1 MPWREANASAVGC
14 GKHHVLLVRLHHHR
28 IHDIHHKDGA
38 IDSRVDGA
46 MDIADDMRSDVE
58 RDIHGAGGEEG
69 VAEEED
75 HTDDEVDDRNREK
88 LELEGGLEV
97 LRVIPML
104 VVDLLNLG
112 QGETNSLE
120 AALSVHFE
128 EEFAAGEAVV
138 DAVVEGDR
146 IVEPDLLM
154 DVDDAH
160 IVHSIDAH
168 TVLHGHMPP
177 HNLRK

>member
-1 MPWREANASAVGC
+1 
-14 GKHHVLLVRLHHHR
+14 
-28 IHDIHHKDGA
+28 
-38 IDSRVDGA
+38 

-128 EEFAAGEAVV
+128 EEFAAAEAVV

-177 HNLRK
+177 RNLRK